1 MIVFEKIRWKNFLST
16 GNVFSEVDL
25 KGSPS
30 TLIVG
35 SNGAGK
41 STMLDAICFVLFK
54 KPFRKISQAQL
65 INAVNEKEMLVSIEF
80 KIGST
85 HWQVNRGVKPN
96 IFEIF
101 RDGTALN
108 QESNQRDQQTWLEQ
122 SVLKLNYKSFT
133 QVVILGSSTFIP
145 FMQLTAPNRREVIE
159 DLLDIKVFSTMNDIL
174 KGRAKGLRDS
184 ITQATYDLD
193 LIKEKVEIQQR
204 FIEDIKAN
212 QRKQRDAKSTDIHTL
227 QSEVDVLEDNI
238 IKAAET
244 VDLLQNEADSI
255 GDVTSKLN
263 ELKVYQSKFNDKKK
277 TLNKEMKFYE
287 ENDRCP
293 TCSQTITERSKKTH
307 QQGISD
313 QLNQIASATV
323 DLKQK
328 LEEIK
333 EQVSLKEGKIKEI
346 RDIQSNISSDT
357 KEIRWKKKSM
367 KKIQEEIDTPQTD
380 NLKREQNN
388 LKTLVKEGLEG
399 EIALK
404 ETKKVKENFD
414 VCSSLLKDTGIK
426 SQIIKKYLP
435 IMNQL
440 INKYLNELDFYVSFD
455 LNENFEETIKS
466 RFRDEFSY
474 ASFSEGEKMRIDLA
488 LLFTWRTIAKM
499 KNSANTNLLILD
511 EIFDSS
517 LDIAGTYDF
526 MKILRSFND
535 STNVFIISHKTDV
548 LQDKFERIL
557 KVEKRQNFSVINEE
571 SGI

>member
-16 GNVFSEVDL
+16 GNSFSEVDL
-25 KGSPS
+25 IGSPS

-108 QESNQRDQQTWLEQ
+108 QESNQRDQQVWLEQ

-159 DLLDIKVFSTMNDIL
+159 DLLDIKVFSTMNEIL

-204 FIEDIKAN
+204 FIADIKAN
-212 QRKQRDAKSTDIHTL
+212 QKKQREAKSTDISTL
-227 QSEVDVLEDNI
+227 QTEVDALEENI
-238 IKAAET
+238 INASEQ
-244 VDLLQNEADSI
+244 VDLIQKEADDI
-255 GDVTSKLN
+255 GDVTNKLN
-263 ELKVYQSKFNDKKK
+263 ELRVYQSKFNDKKK

-293 TCSQTITERSKKTH
+293 TCSQTITERSKKSN
-307 QQGISD
+307 QRGIKD
-313 QLNQIASATV
+313 QLDQIESATV

-328 LEEIK
+328 LEEIR
-333 EQVSLKEGKIKEI
+333 EQVTLKEGKIKEI

-357 KEIRWKKKSM
+357 KEIRWKKKSI

-380 NLKREQNN
+380 NLQREQNN
-388 LKTLVKEGLEG
+388 LKTLVKQGLEG
-399 EIALK
+399 ETQLK
-404 ETKKVKENFD
+404 VEKKKKENFD

-535 STNVFIISHKTDV
+535 STNVFIISHKPDV
-548 LQDKFERIL
+548 LQDKFDRIL
-557 KVEKRQNFSVINEE
+557 RVEKKQNFSVINEE

>member
-108 QESNQRDQQTWLEQ
+108 QESNQRDQQVWLEQ

-133 QVVILGSSTFIP
+133 QVVILGSSTFVP

-212 QRKQRDAKSTDIHTL
+212 QKKQRDAKSTDIHTL
-227 QSEVDVLEDNI
+227 QTEVDVLEDNI
-238 IKAAET
+238 IKSAET

-293 TCSQTITERSKKTH
+293 TCSQTITESSKKSN
-307 QQGISD
+307 QRGITD
-313 QLNQIASATV
+313 QLNQIESATV

-328 LEEIK
+328 LEEIR

-357 KEIRWKKKSM
+357 KEIRWKKKSI

-455 LNENFEETIKS
+455 LDENFEETIKS

-526 MKILRSFND
+526 MKILRAFND

-557 KVEKRQNFSVINEE
+557 RVEKKQNFSVINEE

>member
-212 QRKQRDAKSTDIHTL
+212 QKKQRDAKSTDIHTL
-227 QSEVDVLEDNI
+227 QTEVDVLEDNI

-307 QQGISD
+307 QKGISD

-367 KKIQEEIDTPQTD
+367 KKIQDEIDTPQTD

-388 LKTLVKEGLEG
+388 LKTLVKEGLGG

-404 ETKKVKENFD
+404 ETKKVKENYD

-535 STNVFIISHKTDV
+535 STNVFIISHKPDV

-557 KVEKRQNFSVINEE
+557 RVEKKQNFSVINEE

>member
-16 GNVFSEVDL
+16 GNAFSEVDL

-80 KIGST
+80 TIGST

-108 QESNQRDQQTWLEQ
+108 QESNQRDQQVWLEQ

-133 QVVILGSSTFIP
+133 QVVILGSSTFVP

-184 ITQATYDLD
+184 ISSATYDLD

-204 FIEDIKAN
+204 FIADIKAN
-212 QRKQRDAKSTDIHTL
+212 QENTKVKKGTDIHTL
-227 QSEVDVLEDNI
+227 QVSIDELEEDIINASEQ
-238 IKAAET
+238 
-244 VDLLQNEADSI
+244 VDLLQIEADKV
-255 GDVTSKLN
+255 GDVSSKLN
-263 ELKVYQSKFNDKKK
+263 ELKVYQSKFKDKKK

-293 TCSQTITERSKKTH
+293 TCSQTITERSKKTN
-307 QQGISD
+307 QRGITD
-313 QLNQIASATV
+313 QLTQIESATV
-323 DLKQK
+323 DLEQK
-328 LEEIK
+328 LQEIK

-346 RDIQSNISSDT
+346 RDIQSNISSNT
-357 KEIRWKKKSM
+357 KEIRWKKKSI
-367 KKIQEEIDTPQTD
+367 KDIQAEINAPNTD

-399 EIALK
+399 ESALK

-414 VCSSLLKDTGIK
+414 VCSALLKDTGIK

-466 RFRDEFSY
+466 RFRDEFCY

-557 KVEKRQNFSVINEE
+557 RVEKRQNFSVITEE

>member
-1 MIVFEKIRWKNFLST
+1 MIVFEKIRWKNFLAT
-16 GNVFSEVDL
+16 GNAFSEVDL

-65 INAVNEKEMLVSIEF
+65 INAVNEKEMMVSIEF

-212 QRKQRDAKSTDIHTL
+212 QKKQRDAKSTDIHTL
-227 QSEVDVLEDNI
+227 QTEVDVLEDNI

-293 TCSQTITERSKKTH
+293 TCSQTITERSKKSN
-307 QQGISD
+307 QRGITD
-313 QLNQIASATV
+313 QLNQIESATV

-346 RDIQSNISSDT
+346 REVQSNISSDT
-357 KEIRWKKKSM
+357 KEIRWKKKSI

-388 LKTLVKEGLEG
+388 LKSLVKEGLEG

-455 LNENFEETIKS
+455 LDENFEETIKS

-535 STNVFIISHKTDV
+535 STNVFIISHKPDV
-548 LQDKFERIL
+548 LQDKFDRIL
-557 KVEKRQNFSVINEE
+557 RVEKKQNFSVINEE